1 VLLVAAA
8 LAFAVVLTF
17 AGVLRKVFLA
27 GCSQHT
33 SERQGTGGRFGVSGN
48 RLGVETSGGAA
59 EKAGEGR
66 GQDEVVNTVS
76 LHEEFLSS
84 GWHEIYAAESGYYPL
99 QTARKSMS
107 ES

>member
-84 GWHEIYAAESGYYPL
+84 GWREIYAAESGYYPL